1 MGVDPVCAH
10 SVVLRRV
17 HGPLPQRS
25 TLPRCTSTIVHIPMW
40 ALRPPF
46 LSAPIWSRWESSLST
61 WRKLVARSC
70 LVRAEEIL
78 RLSYRIRHQLLS
90 WSYSA
95 STETHVRSALIC
107 SNAFCCSVPQVHWFP
122 LQRRSLMLFVLSAR
136 CSENLLNW
144 FTMPRNVLYDSCTFC
159 GGGRSAIACSLWR
172 SASIPRELMTCPRNL
187 TLPVQHRQS

>member
-1 MGVDPVCAH
+1 MVRF
-10 SVVLRRV
+10 RRDR
-17 HGPLPQRS
+17 LPHDV
-25 TLPRCTSTIVHIPMW
+25 LPRSFTYPCERW
-40 ALRPPF
+40 GLLFYLR
-46 LSAPIWSRWESSLST
+46 LSGLGGSHRSRRE
-61 WRKLVARSC
+61 RELVARSC
-70 LVRAEEIL
+70 LVRAEEML
-78 RLSYRIRHQLLS
+78 RLSHRIRHQLLS
-90 WSYSA
+90 WSYGA

-107 SNAFCCSVPQVHWFP
+107 SNAFCCSVPHVHWFP